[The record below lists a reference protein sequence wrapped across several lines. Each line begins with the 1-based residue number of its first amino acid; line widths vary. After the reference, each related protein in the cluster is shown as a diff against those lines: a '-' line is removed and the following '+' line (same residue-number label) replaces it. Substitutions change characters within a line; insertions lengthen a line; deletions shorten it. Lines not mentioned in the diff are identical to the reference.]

1 MKQLFDFK
9 TVGESTTLDEHADVI
24 KGRAMH
30 YRVESFIWCVT
41 EAHKNSWPREQL
53 ERPLN
58 HDN

>member
-30 YRVESFIWCVT
+30 YRVESFSWCVT
-41 EAHKNSWPREQL
+41 EAHKNS
-53 ERPLN
+53 
-58 HDN
+58 